1 MVTEL
6 NLVDKGVDSIS
17 NLAIEGSSFTSLTMA
32 GDRA

>member
-17 NLAIEGSSFTSLTMA
+17 NPAIEGVRFYLLNMA
-32 GDRA
+32 GDQA